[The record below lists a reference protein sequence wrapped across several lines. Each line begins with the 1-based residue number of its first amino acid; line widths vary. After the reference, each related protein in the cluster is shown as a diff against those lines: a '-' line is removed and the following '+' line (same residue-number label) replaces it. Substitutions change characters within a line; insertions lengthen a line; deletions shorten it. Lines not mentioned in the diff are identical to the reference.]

1 MYNETRQLVRVATLY
16 YKHQLL
22 QSEIAERVGV
32 SRQTVGRLLQRAN
45 ELGLVKVEIQ
55 QPFAYATDLELRLEQ
70 VFGLTEAIVAVPL
83 DDDDATTKAA
93 IGGAAATFVQERVRD
108 GDILG
113 LSSGST
119 TLYEC
124 ALRIKAAQMP
134 NLTVVSL
141 TGSAPHNFSTPN
153 VDLSVMLIGQAL
165 GGRTVLLPAP
175 RFVDTAEIKTS
186 LINDSGIASVL
197 RLGCQANIMLL
208 GVGVISEDSTTYR
221 DGYFTKDLLESMYQR
236 GAVGEILGHA
246 FDEKGVR
253 RFPEICD
260 RSVGIEPE
268 CVRGKSMSV
277 AVAGGAAKVESLWG
291 AIQGAYFNILITDSN
306 AARGLLELAERR
318 GVAPRTL
325 ARVRKKRS
333 Q

>member
-1 MYNETRQLVRVATLY
+1 MATLY

-45 ELGLVKVEIQ
+45 ELGLVKVEIH
-55 QPFAYATDLELRLEQ
+55 QPFAYASDLELRLEQ
-70 VFGLTEAIVAVPL
+70 VFGLAEAIVVTPL
-83 DDDDATTKAA
+83 DDDEVTIKAA
-93 IGGAAATFVQERVRD
+93 IGDAAATFIQERVHD

-113 LSSGST
+113 ISSGRT

-124 ALRIKAAQMP
+124 ALRIKPAQMP

-141 TGSAPHNFSTPN
+141 TGSAPHNVNTPN

-165 GGRTVLLPAP
+165 GGRTMLLPAP

-186 LINDSGIASVL
+186 LINDSSITSVL
-197 RLGCQANIMLL
+197 SFGCQSNVVLL
-208 GVGVISEDSTTYR
+208 GVGVISEASTPYR
-221 DGYFTKDLLESMYQR
+221 EGYFSKDLLEAMHKH

-246 FDEKGVR
+246 FDEEGVR
-253 RFPEICD
+253 RFPELSD
-260 RSVGIEPE
+260 RSVGVEPE
-268 CVRGKSMSV
+268 CVRGKAMSV
-277 AVAGGAAKVESLWG
+277 AVAGGASKVAALWG
-291 AIQGAYFNILITDSN
+291 GIRGAYFNILMTDSN
-306 AARGLLELAERR
+306 AARGLLELADRR
-318 GVAPRTL
+318 GVAPRML
-325 ARVRKKRS
+325 AKGRKKRS